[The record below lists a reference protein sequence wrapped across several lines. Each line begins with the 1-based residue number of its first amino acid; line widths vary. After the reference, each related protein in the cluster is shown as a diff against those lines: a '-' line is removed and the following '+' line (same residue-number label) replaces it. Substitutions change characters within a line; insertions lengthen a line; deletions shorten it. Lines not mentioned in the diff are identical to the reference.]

1 MSVVLNTYNYYLSTR
16 ERDPDTSVNNAT
28 WTLTEPL
35 SLNGEIPSQ
44 FQVVIKRATIP
55 FSFLQWNDYTNT
67 STYEITRGSTGYTGS
82 YTIDKSNYTALTFK
96 TEFLDK
102 LTTSISST
110 VPGYTPSLTGTYNAG
125 TNRYTFSLGD
135 DGTPTTI
142 SFGHQQDYDY
152 IDRGLGF
159 IDQWSIVSGSSTTS
173 DSMVNVNPSRSLFL
187 WSNNLLTRNYEAIVT
202 SMQPS
207 TNLCTIPI
215 YTLPGSYIIY
225 DSPNPV
231 VNDLK
236 NVTISAINLQIKSE
250 NIPYNLQSFNLD
262 YSVVVEVK
270 EVTTNF
276 ILESH
281 RQQLDKER
289 EAAQAVLQQQLVLSQ
304 KKDELSTDIQK
315 MKEKEEKRLS
325 RALLKENAKLLKQQA
340 REEKQRINA
349 YKQAI
354 PDTDE
359 PAE

>member
-1 MSVVLNTYNYYLSTR
+1 MSVVLNTYNFYLSTR
-16 ERDPDTSVNNAT
+16 ERDSGSSVNNAT

-44 FQVVIKRATIP
+44 FQVVIKHATIP

-67 STYEITRGSTGYTGS
+67 AYWEATRGSSSYTGT
-82 YTIDKSNYTALTFK
+82 YTIDKSNYTALNFK
-96 TEFLDK
+96 TEVIDK
-102 LTTSISST
+102 LSSSLSA
-110 VPGYTPSLTGTYNAG
+110 VIPAYTPSITGTYNQY
-125 TNRYTFSLGD
+125 TNRYTFSLAN
-135 DGTPTTI
+135 DGTPTSI
-142 SFGHQQDYDY
+142 YFGRQADYSY

-159 IDQWSIVSGSSTTS
+159 IDEWTLTSGSSTTS

-187 WSNNLLTRNYEAIVT
+187 WSNNLLTRNYEAITT

-250 NIPYNLQSFNLD
+250 NIPYNLQSFTLD
-262 YSVVVEVK
+262 YSVVVTIT

-289 EAAQAVLQQQLVLSQ
+289 AAAEAALQQQLVLSQ
-304 KKDELSTDIQK
+304 QKDELSSDIQK

-325 RALLKENAKLLKQQA
+325 RMIVRENAKLLKQQA

-354 PDTDE
+354 PDTDK